1 MKKTI
6 IGIFA
11 ALALVACEKEVTTTT
26 TSTGSTGSITNIE
39 LNSTN
44 VPDER
49 TFDQLDANTITND
62 LTIEDATK
70 TTGTPPAPSIEIDAP
85 VLNNYGNGNYHGVQ
99 GENIRINLNVSQGN
113 VAGIYMKVP
122 GADDYFDIP
131 VQNGS
136 NKKDNDHSLFDHATS
151 TESLQFRSS
160 SNEFLELELPDNL
173 EGEFCFNYC
182 VYDST
187 GYVSNVVSQCV
198 VIETIGGNLPFNT
211 KTWEALYFLYADEN
225 GQEKEEIGVVDYYR
239 DTITNC
245 YDTLTNANIDTELI
259 IAEEYRM
266 DNLIFTFNTD
276 GTFEY
281 SAEGYEKNATNY
293 NYGVCNDGPITY
305 TEETD
310 NEYLTGWWS
319 YDDATKLLVLIL
331 NDEGYREAVEM
342 TVVTE
347 GNQMM
352 LIFGDEDEIE
362 ALVFK
367 KQ

>member
-6 IGIFA
+6 IGIFVS
-11 ALALVACEKEVTTTT
+11 LALVACKKEDDTTTT
-26 TSTGSTGSITNIE
+26 TTGSMINVE

-70 TTGTPPAPSIEIDAP
+70 ITGTPPAPSIEIDAP
-85 VLNNYGNGNYHGVQ
+85 VLNDYNDGTYHGVQ
-99 GENIRINLNVSQGN
+99 GENIRINLNVSQGK

-151 TESLQFRSS
+151 SETLQFRSS
-160 SNEFLELELPDNL
+160 SNDFLELELPDNL

-239 DTITNC
+239 DTITGC
-245 YDTLTNANIDTELI
+245 YDTLTGSYRDTELI
-259 IAEEYRM
+259 IEEEYRV

-281 SAEGYEKNATNY
+281 SSEGYEKNADY
-293 NYGVCNDGPITY
+293 NYGDCNDGPITY
-305 TEETD
+305 TEETE
-310 NEYLTGWWS
+310 NEYVTGWWS
-319 YDDATKLLVLIL
+319 YDYYTKILVLIL
-331 NDEGYREAVEM
+331 NDEGYQEAVEM
-342 TVVTE
+342 KVVTE
-347 GNQMM
+347 GDQMM
-352 LIFGDEDEIE
+352 LTFGDEDDIE

>member
-1 MKKTI
+1 MKKII
-6 IGIFA
+6 IGVFA
-11 ALALVACEKEVTTTT
+11 ALALVACKKDDDTTKTT
-26 TSTGSTGSITNIE
+26 STGSITNVE

-70 TTGTPPAPSIEIDAP
+70 IAGTPPAPSIEIDAP
-85 VLNNYGNGNYHGVQ
+85 VLDDYNDGAYHGVQ
-99 GENIRINLNVSQGN
+99 GENIRVNLNVSQGE

-122 GADDYFDIP
+122 GADEYFDIP
-131 VQNGS
+131 VQSGS
-136 NKKDNDHSLFDHATS
+136 SKKDNDHSLFDHVTS
-151 TESLQFRSS
+151 TEALQFRSS
-160 SNEFLELELPDNL
+160 STDFLELELPDNL

-211 KTWEALYFLYADEN
+211 RTWEALYFLYADED
-225 GQEKEEIGVVDYYR
+225 GQEKEEIGVIDYYR
-239 DTITNC
+239 DTITSC
-245 YDTLTNANIDTELI
+245 YDTISGTYIDTEVI
-259 IAEEYRM
+259 IEEEYRL

-281 SAEGYEKNATNY
+281 SSEGYEKNADY
-293 NYGVCNDGPITY
+293 SYGNCNDGPITY
-305 TEETD
+305 TEDTD
-310 NEYLTGWWS
+310 NEYVTGWWS

-331 NDEGYREAVEM
+331 NDEGDPEAVEM
-342 TVVTE
+342 AVVTE
-347 GNQMM
+347 GDQMM
-352 LIFGDEDEIE
+352 LTFGDEEDIE